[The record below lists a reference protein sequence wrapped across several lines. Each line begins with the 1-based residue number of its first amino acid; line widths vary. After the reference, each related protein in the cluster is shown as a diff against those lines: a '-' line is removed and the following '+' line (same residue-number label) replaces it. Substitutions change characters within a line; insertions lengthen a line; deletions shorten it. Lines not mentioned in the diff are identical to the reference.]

1 MFVGNNLSSLTTLTN
16 GSGVAGNGSNIG
28 VYGYSPNTGND
39 RWGGLFET
47 AQSGTRTYVGGRAG
61 GTNYK
66 ILGQLGSSVS
76 TTMPTR
82 DGERILYAPEAPE
95 NWFFDI
101 GEVKLVNGKARVE
114 LDPLFYD
121 CISHEKPFKVFVQ
134 GAENTLGAIR
144 VKARG
149 DNWFELEDT
158 GGASSGT
165 VMFNIYAIWKGKE
178 NIRLPKFE
186 DPIKIE
192 KVERVALTADHK
204 EPKINSQPK
213 KS

>member
-1 MFVGNNLSSLTTLTN
+1 M
-16 GSGVAGNGSNIG
+16 
-28 VYGYSPNTGND
+28 
-39 RWGGLFET
+39 
-47 AQSGTRTYVGGRAG
+47 GGRIG
-61 GTNYK
+61 PTHYK
-66 ILGQLGSSVS
+66 ILGTGGGSVS

-186 DPIKIE
+186 NPIKIE